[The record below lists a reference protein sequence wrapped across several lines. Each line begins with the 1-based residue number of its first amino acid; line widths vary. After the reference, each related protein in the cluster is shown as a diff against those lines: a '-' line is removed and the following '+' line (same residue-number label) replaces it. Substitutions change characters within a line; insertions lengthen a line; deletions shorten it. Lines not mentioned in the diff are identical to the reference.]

1 VTDNFPAGCDA
12 SSSRDEL
19 REALAKHVHS
29 IVSSNY
35 QDLAAKLD
43 MP

>member
-1 VTDNFPAGCDA
+1 MPATRA
-12 SSSRDEL
+12 RHL
-19 REALAKHVHS
+19 PQALAKHVHS